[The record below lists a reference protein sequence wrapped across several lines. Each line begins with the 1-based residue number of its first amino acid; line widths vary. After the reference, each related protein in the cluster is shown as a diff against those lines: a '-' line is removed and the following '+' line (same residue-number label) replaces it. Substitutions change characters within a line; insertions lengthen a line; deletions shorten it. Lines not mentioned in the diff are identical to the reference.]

1 MRYLRFVLMAALA
14 VAVLM
19 VTVRTPVNAADDDV
33 QQSKD
38 RAEIEALM
46 WRYARALDTLDPAGY
61 AAVFTE
67 DGEFGTGPTAT
78 KGSAAL
84 RKMVADLKTGQ
95 EARKQKGEK
104 IGPMYHVIANHT
116 MEFLG
121 KDQVRYSA
129 YWMTVFGPA
138 EQGAQ
143 PRVAA
148 VGNSVDVVVRV
159 NGKWLIK
166 SRNVRPTG
174 S

>member
-1 MRYLRFVLMAALA
+1 MRKWLFVLVVPA
-14 VAVLM
+14 VVLLGL
-19 VTVRTPVNAADDDV
+19 VGRVGLTAADPDV
-33 QQSKD
+33 QRAKD
-38 RAEIEALM
+38 RAAIDDLM
-46 WRYARALDTLDPAGY
+46 WRYVRALDTVDPEAY

-67 DGEFGTGPTAT
+67 DGEFGTGPGAT

-84 RKMVADLKTGQ
+84 KKMVADIKVGQ
-95 EARKQKGEK
+95 AARKEKGEV
-104 IGPMYHVIANHT
+104 IGPMYHVITNET
-116 MEFLG
+116 VEFVG
-121 KDQVRYSA
+121 ADQARVNA

-138 EQGAQ
+138 DQNGQ

-148 VGNSVDVVVRV
+148 VGRELDLVTRV